1 MWRFSAKRAYRYP
14 VLRTSA
20 VASTPHGT
28 CETCRQSTTPR
39 PLSAAARCSELEGE
53 RLRCPCWAR
62 AQFTRHLIA
71 RCCKTAEA
79 VASVDPPQ
87 APTGARSALRELPA
101 PTAVLAMRPA
111 AASAA
116 RTVTSGSLARAA
128 VDEVITG
135 AAWTRSR
142 PESQPFGGGGSLG
155 RGIQPTSRL
164 LASARPYLGRGSAG
178 TAREPTWHR
187 APLAGKRAR
196 SRGHS
201 RLTVDP
207 SAAATRRDTSDCA
220 VRSDR

>member
-1 MWRFSAKRAYRYP
+1 MSRNPGFRMFARCSGDCSHEAAMARGLAAPSGAMWRFSAKRAYRYP

-142 PESQPFGGGGSLG
+142 PESTLWG
-155 RGIQPTSRL
+155 RRIPWSRDPAHIKTS
-164 LASARPYLGRGSAG
+164 G
-178 TAREPTWHR
+178 
-187 APLAGKRAR
+187 
-196 SRGHS
+196 
-201 RLTVDP
+201 
-207 SAAATRRDTSDCA
+207 
-220 VRSDR
+220 